1 MSEIKNK
8 LEDILEEIGQEL
20 ETGAELISG
29 ETKNDKITEF
39 QAAAN
44 SIREQLKRVEEEGRV
59 MRLGIAGQ
67 VKAGKSSFLNALLF
81 EGQEILPKA
90 ATPMT
95 AALTRIRYSRTPQ
108 AKVVFYEEADWNSV
122 ESYARRY
129 TEKLNKYYQ
138 EYLDK
143 LRAEQK
149 KSESFLSRAVSYLQD
164 DDRQETTPSQ
174 MTLAEF
180 EAANRSRMS
189 EEERSCQE
197 IYQMAQGRLSA
208 VELQQC
214 LGQEKL
220 LQADMSAS
228 LMDQLND
235 FVGAHGQYTPIVKYT
250 ELELDLPELEGV
262 EIIDTPGMNDPISSR
277 GRTTK
282 NFLKECD
289 AIFLLSY
296 CGQFLSDEDM
306 QVITRMLPEEGVARC
321 VLIGTKMDSAI
332 LQYPRPRKGA
342 LTFSAAWKGT
352 RTNCREQAKEN
363 IGKCNSEVQK
373 LLRSQD
379 SPNGDPNVYLTSTL
393 AFNAGKKLE
402 KGQPLSS
409 DERLMADNLTGR
421 FADFQANAETLL
433 GLSQIQRIQKEVY
446 PAIRSDKGRIIAE
459 SMQNTRQGQR
469 GKFLRI
475 LEDIRSETLQL
486 QKDLRNSDVDQ
497 LQAKLRFA
505 RESLDSARAAVSAIF
520 DTASVRVEKKII
532 PALQVDVRT
541 EVNNHLFIE
550 VTSKTETKHHRS
562 HSGGFLGFGG
572 KTEHWD
578 EHITTYTANVADVER
593 NIRTSYTNIL
603 RLTQEAMDN
612 AIKLDEVREQ
622 VKDTILKAFDASD
635 RNFDENAILIP
646 INNAL
651 ERLTIAKIE
660 VNLEKFLSMLDQE
673 LSGDPTYENGFVKN
687 DAIPLLK
694 RAQERVITAL
704 VEEVC
709 REIGDQGEKI
719 AHNLEEQAGVF
730 IDQITEKLESNNR
743 KVEAMIQDKENN
755 LKKLDSFL
763 TTLTTAKKR
772 IQEQ

>member
-1 MSEIKNK
+1 MSEIKTK
-8 LEDILEEIGQEL
+8 LEDILEVIGQEL
-20 ETGAELISG
+20 ETGAELIGG
-29 ETKNDKITEF
+29 ETQNDKITEF

-59 MRLGIAGQ
+59 MRLGIVGQ

-95 AALTRIRYSRTPQ
+95 AALTRIRYNRTPR
-108 AKVVFYEEADWNSV
+108 AKVVFYEETDWNSV
-122 ESYARRY
+122 ESYSSRY
-129 TEKLNKYYQ
+129 TEKLHKYYQ

-143 LRAEQK
+143 CRSEQK
-149 KSESFLSRAVSYLQD
+149 KNDSFFSKAVSYLQD
-164 DDRQETTPSQ
+164 DGKTKPAPSQ
-174 MTLAEF
+174 MTLEQF

-189 EEERSCQE
+189 EEERSCHE
-197 IYQMAQGRLSA
+197 IYQMAKHCLSA
-208 VELQQC
+208 AELQQC
-214 LGQEKL
+214 LGQEKV
-220 LQADMSAS
+220 LQADISAN
-228 LMDQLND
+228 LMEELND
-235 FVGAHGQYTPIVKYT
+235 YVGAHGRYTPIVKYT

-289 AIFLLSY
+289 ALFLLSY
-296 CGQFLSDEDM
+296 CGQFLTDEDM

-342 LTFSAAWKGT
+342 LTFSIAWKGT
-352 RTNCREQAKEN
+352 RNNLREQAKEN

-373 LLRSQD
+373 LLRSHENT
-379 SPNGDPNVYLTSTL
+379 NGEPNVYLTSTL

-402 KGQPLSS
+402 KGQALSS
-409 DERLMADNLTGR
+409 DERLMTDNLAGR
-421 FADFQANAETLL
+421 FADFQTNAETLL
-433 GLSQIQRIQKEVY
+433 GLSQIPRIRDEVY
-446 PAIRSDKGRIIAE
+446 PAIRSDKERIIEE
-459 SMQNTRQGQR
+459 SMQSTRQGQR

-475 LEDIRSETLQL
+475 LEDIRTETLQL
-486 QKDLRNSDVDQ
+486 QKDLRNSDVEQ

-520 DTASVRVEKKII
+520 DTASVRVAKKII

-541 EVNNHLFIE
+541 EVNNHLHID

-562 HSGGFLGFGG
+562 SSGHLWWK

-578 EHITTYTANVADVER
+578 EHITTYTADIADVER
-593 NIRTSYTNIL
+593 NIRSCYTNIL
-603 RLTQEAMDN
+603 RLTNEAMDE
-612 AIKLDEVREQ
+612 AIALREVTEQ
-622 VKDTILKAFDASD
+622 IKDTVMKAFDAGD

-651 ERLTIAKIE
+651 QRLTIAKVD

-673 LSGDPTYENGFVKN
+673 LAGDATYENGYVKN

-704 VEEVC
+704 VEHVC
-709 REIGDQGEKI
+709 REIGSQGEKI
-719 AHNLEEQAGVF
+719 ARNLEEQAGVF
-730 IDQITEKLESNNR
+730 IDQITEKLETNNR

-763 TTLTTAKKR
+763 TSITKAKKR